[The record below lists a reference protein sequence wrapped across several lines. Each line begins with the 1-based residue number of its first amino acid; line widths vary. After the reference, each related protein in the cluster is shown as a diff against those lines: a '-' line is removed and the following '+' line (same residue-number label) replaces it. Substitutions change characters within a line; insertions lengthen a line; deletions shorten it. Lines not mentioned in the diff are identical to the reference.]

1 MLGPMRPACRARD
14 PAARGGRRLGLVILA
29 AGALLAWGARGATPE
44 PGRAELAVVVVGE
57 EAGFLLPAHGG
68 EGLGGRVARAHALGA
83 AGTPTRLLA
92 IGGSV
97 GPGTASS
104 RRLAAEHVRALL
116 TTERAIGHVL
126 AAEDLAEPVL
136 AQGWRGEGPLGEPT
150 PPLNVLLAADHAAFG
165 RAPWLDVEVV
175 GVPLRV
181 LALVGE
187 QAGTPLRDAGLARAW
202 IAPATALQNLL
213 PAPDRCWLVVVDA
226 DVDVTALAPALA
238 RLSPCVAVVV
248 RGATQAHPP
257 RRDGGVLVAEQVVG
271 ARAGLVLTWSRD
283 AEGAWSVAAEAL
295 PPAPAP
301 RRRPS
306 TPRSCPPCYARGW
319 TPRRPGG
326 RWQRPGRSV
335 PATSGRTC
343 ARPATAR
350 WPRTRRS
357 SATRTAAAGWR
368 YPPTPRASPATSRAT
383 APRKRGWPV
392 TPTASRTRT
401 RRRGS
406 TASRARRAMAPV
418 ASTCWRRDARARC
431 AATRPRPARAA
442 MRRPRRRASSRAPPA
457 LADSTG
463 PWNLIGGRAFLRS
476 GSPASK
482 PPGSGAAEPTS
493 KGTPRRE

>member
-14 PAARGGRRLGLVILA
+14 PAAHGGRRLGLAILA

-295 PPAPAP
+295 PPGTGTSPAAVHAQELSALLRTRLDAAAPWREVAAP
-301 RRRPS
+301 GPERPRYVGPDVCS
-306 TPRSCPPCYARGW
+306 SCHGALAADPAVVRHADGSGRMALPADPACLACHVTGYRPEEARLARHPHGFQDADTTPWLDRVSCEACHGPGSEHVLA
-319 TPRRPGG
+319 PRRPGTLRRDPAASCTG
-326 RWQRPGRSV
+326 CHAPTAAPGLEPRAPGAGGFHGAV
-335 PATSGRTC
+335 EPDR
-343 ARPATAR
+343 
-350 WPRTRRS
+350 RTRVPPQWVARLE
-357 SATRTAAAGWR
+357 AAGLW
-368 YPPTPRASPATSRAT
+368 
-383 APRKRGWPV
+383 
-392 TPTASRTRT
+392 
-401 RRRGS
+401 
-406 TASRARRAMAPV
+406 
-418 ASTCWRRDARARC
+418 
-431 AATRPRPARAA
+431 
-442 MRRPRRRASSRAPPA
+442 
-457 LADSTG
+457 
-463 PWNLIGGRAFLRS
+463 GR
-476 GSPASK
+476 
-482 PPGSGAAEPTS
+482 
-493 KGTPRRE
+493 